1 MRIAIGLA
9 ITAIALVTAGRRFWW
24 IGRLVRSGQPAPG
37 RFGGLAGRIWVEL
50 TEVVGQRKLLK

>member
-9 ITAIALVTAGRRFWW
+9 VTAIPLVAAGRRFWW

-37 RFGGLAGRIWVEL
+37 RSGGLADRVWVEL
-50 TEVVGQRKLLK
+50 TEVAGQRKLLK